1 MNKKLTLTLD
11 EGTADK
17 AKKFAKEQG
26 VSLSVLVE
34 SYLQKLVKIETPE
47 LNLPSDITSTLK
59 GSFKVPPDFNYKS
72 TLVNEL
78 EQKYY
83 SDEENPD

>member
-1 MNKKLTLTLD
+1 MNKKLTLTID
-11 EGTADK
+11 EGTVDK
-17 AKKFAKEQG
+17 AKMLAKEQG
-26 VSLSVLVE
+26 LSLSVLVE
-34 SYLQKLVKIETPE
+34 SYLQKFVSTTTIESNKPK
-47 LNLPSDITSTLK
+47 DITSTLK
-59 GSFKVPPDFNYKS
+59 GSFKAPSDFDYKS